1 MRLVTTN
8 FVGLYPIFYDMNSK
22 LLIGQEDIEM
32 EDKKDN
38 QFKRLLAFAA
48 ECKSKMIISVILSVM
63 GVACGMIPYF
73 AAAKIT
79 VKILEETYIWQ
90 EFILIILIALAGY
103 TGKVIFQGISTTLSH
118 QSAYA
123 ILQNIRSRIAAKLS
137 KVPLGYVTEMPSGEL
152 KTIMVDTVEK
162 MEEPLAHII
171 PEMTSNLLVPV
182 CVLIYLFCL
191 DFRIALFSLITIP
204 IGLILYKLLM
214 KKYVYYYEN
223 HVDAVNHMNATVV
236 EYINGIEAIKAF
248 NQSTRS
254 YEKYSNSVSKSCQA
268 VTSFLKNTLF
278 LYTSV
283 MYTMPATLL
292 FVLPA
297 GLYFYMNGSLSLATF
312 VSCIILSFGLV
323 GPLIEAMKH
332 TDGMA
337 SLGTIIE
344 QVSEILDA
352 EELNRPS
359 NYKELNDYKIEF
371 KNVTFG
377 YDDTEILQGITF
389 ETALNGMTAI
399 VGPSGSGKST
409 VAKLIASFWEAKTGE
424 ITLGGI
430 NVKDLSLNQVSEI
443 ISYVSQDNFLFNMS
457 IKENIR
463 IGKKD
468 ATDEEIIAAAKKAS
482 CHDFI
487 MSLEHGY
494 DTLAGE
500 AGNHFSGGEKQR
512 ISIARAI
519 IKNSPVVVL
528 DEATAYTDPENE
540 AIIQESISKLIKGK
554 TLIVIAH
561 RLSTIALADNII
573 VMNKG
578 KIVAQGTQ
586 KKLLK
591 DCELYK
597 NMWESHLGTKDTD
610 LLEGGNNNG

>member
-1 MRLVTTN
+1 MEEKKH
-8 FVGLYPIFYDMNSK
+8 NS
-22 LLIGQEDIEM
+22 
-32 EDKKDN
+32 
-38 QFKRLLAFAA
+38 FKRLLLFASK
-48 ECKSKMIISVILSVM
+48 CKSKMITSVIIAVL
-63 GVACGMIPYF
+63 GVGCGMIPYF
-73 AAAKIT
+73 AAATIT
-79 VKILEETYIWQ
+79 VKIVDKTYTFR
-90 EFILIILIALAGY
+90 ELILIILITLAGY
-103 TGKVIFQGISTTLSH
+103 TGKVIFHGISTTLSH
-118 QSAYA
+118 QSAYT
-123 ILQNIRSRIAAKLS
+123 ILKNIRSELAAKLS
-137 KVPLGYVTEMPSGEL
+137 KVPLGYVTEIPSGEL

-162 MEEPLAHII
+162 MEQPLAHII
-171 PEMTSNLLVPV
+171 PEMTSNILVPI
-182 CVLIYLFCL
+182 CVFIYLFCL
-191 DFRIALFSLITIP
+191 DFRMALISLITIP

-214 KKYVYYYEN
+214 KKYVYYYQQ
-223 HVDAVNHMNATVV
+223 HVDAVNDMNATVV

-248 NQSTRS
+248 NQSTTS
-254 YEKYSNSVSKSCQA
+254 YEKYSNSVNKSCTA
-268 VTSFLKNTLF
+268 VTSFFKNTLF
-278 LYTSV
+278 LYTTV
-283 MYTMPATLL
+283 MYTMPATLI

-297 GLYFYMNGSLSLATF
+297 GLYFYMNRTLTIATF

-332 TDGMA
+332 TDGIA
-337 SLGTIIE
+337 SMGTIIG

-352 EELNRPS
+352 EELNRPC
-359 NYKELNDYKIEF
+359 NYKELNDYKIKF
-371 KNVTFG
+371 KDVTFG
-377 YDDTEILQGITF
+377 YDDTEILHGITF
-389 ETALNGMTAI
+389 ETSLNGMTAI

-424 ITLGGI
+424 IILGGI
-430 NVKDLSLNQVSEI
+430 NVKNLPLNQVSEI

-468 ATDEEIIAAAKKAS
+468 ATDEEIIVAAKKAS

-519 IKNSPVVVL
+519 LKNSPVVVL

-540 AIIQESISKLIKGK
+540 AIIQESISKLVKGK

-561 RLSTIALADNII
+561 RLSTITSADNII

-578 KIVAQGTQ
+578 KIMAQGTQ
-586 KKLLK
+586 EKLLK
-591 DCELYK
+591 NCKLYK
-597 NMWESHLGTKDTD
+597 NMWESHIGTKDSD
-610 LLEGGNNNG
+610 LMGGGQNND